1 MNENLMS
8 NNNGD
13 VKISLKEKIAYSF
26 GDTACNIVYGLTSIL
41 TFFYTDYVGVPIGI
55 VGLIILISRVFDG
68 GSDLIMGLLTD
79 RTKSKYGKARPWILW
94 MCVPY
99 AISGVL
105 LFTIPPNATVM
116 VKAVYIFVTYNLMQT
131 ICYTA
136 INLPYSSLAALMTRD
151 QQERGTINA
160 LRMGISPFGRMLT
173 TSATLPLVKLMGNT
187 QQAWIIA
194 SVFYGV
200 LALVLL
206 LICFFATKERV
217 QFETQAKEKIPV
229 LTSLKALLK
238 NKYWAMSLLLWA
250 FLMVYLTLS
259 GTTLTYYSKYV
270 LGNDLL
276 YSPIYFAEQI
286 ALILVI
292 FLIPFFL
299 KKTTKRT
306 LTMIGAAI
314 CILSRV
320 VLIFDPTSFNMV
332 MLSAVLSGIG
342 QAPLMGVIFSFI
354 ADAVEYGQ
362 WKTHLR
368 LEGLIYSAASVG
380 NKLGT
385 GITAAIISS
394 ILDKAGYDG
403 TLAVQNITAVNAIH
417 DIYVLGPLP
426 VWGIIILLLV
436 FWQLDKTYPSMM
448 KELSERE
455 AKGEL

>member
-136 INLPYSSLAALMTRD
+136 INLPYSSLAALMTRN

-206 LICFFATKERV
+206 LICFFATKEC
-217 QFETQAKEKIPV
+217 V
-229 LTSLKALLK
+229 L
-238 NKYWAMSLLLWA
+238 
-250 FLMVYLTLS
+250 
-259 GTTLTYYSKYV
+259 
-270 LGNDLL
+270 
-276 YSPIYFAEQI
+276 
-286 ALILVI
+286 
-292 FLIPFFL
+292 
-299 KKTTKRT
+299 
-306 LTMIGAAI
+306 
-314 CILSRV
+314 
-320 VLIFDPTSFNMV
+320 
-332 MLSAVLSGIG
+332 
-342 QAPLMGVIFSFI
+342 
-354 ADAVEYGQ
+354 
-362 WKTHLR
+362 
-368 LEGLIYSAASVG
+368 
-380 NKLGT
+380 
-385 GITAAIISS
+385 
-394 ILDKAGYDG
+394 
-403 TLAVQNITAVNAIH
+403 
-417 DIYVLGPLP
+417 
-426 VWGIIILLLV
+426 
-436 FWQLDKTYPSMM
+436 
-448 KELSERE
+448 
-455 AKGEL
+455 